1 VGTQLHTQEARL
13 RFIGPFAAAARIR
26 TTYTYNNSP
35 GTSERSLLVNGMVL
49 VRVLVGAV
57 WLNGGLEK
65 LLNPA
70 FPRQFAASLDAG
82 GFVSQAP
89 PFFRGFM
96 QGYVVPNA
104 ELFAQLMRAGELT
117 LGIALILGLLTN
129 PAAIAS
135 VLLSVAITLSQGGIR
150 LGGGLGAPEFLTV
163 NVLLALLS
171 LVVLFS
177 PAAKEVS
184 VDARLA
190 RRSPGLSP
198 LLLNRRQRRR
208 P

>member
-1 VGTQLHTQEARL
+1 M
-13 RFIGPFAAAARIR
+13 
-26 TTYTYNNSP
+26 
-35 GTSERSLLVNGMVL
+35 NGMTWI
-49 VRVLVGAV
+49 RILVGAI

-96 QGYVVPNA
+96 QGTVVPNA
-104 ELFAQLMRAGELT
+104 EMFAQLMRAGELT

-129 PAAIAS
+129 LAALGS
-135 VLLSVAITLSQGGIR
+135 TGLSATIILSQGGVR
-150 LGGGLGAPEFLTV
+150 LGGGLGAPELLTI
-163 NVLLALLS
+163 NVVIALIS
-171 LVVLFS
+171 LVILFS
-177 PAAKEVS
+177 PAAKAIS

-190 RRSPGLSP
+190 QRSPGLSP
-198 LLLNRRQRRR
+198 LLLNRRKRSRA
-208 P
+208 

>member
-1 VGTQLHTQEARL
+1 M
-13 RFIGPFAAAARIR
+13 
-26 TTYTYNNSP
+26 
-35 GTSERSLLVNGMVL
+35 NGMVV

-65 LLNPA
+65 LLNPE
-70 FPRQFAASLDAG
+70 FPQQFAASLEAG
-82 GFVSQAP
+82 GFVAQAP

-96 QGYVVPNA
+96 QSMVVPNA

-129 PAAIAS
+129 PAAIGSA
-135 VLLSVAITLSQGGIR
+135 LLSLTIMLSQGGVR

-184 VDARLA
+184 LDASLA

-198 LLLNRRQRRR
+198 LLLNRRRRG
-208 P
+208 